1 MYDRSHH
8 NMILDQINQCNL
20 KIISLHGENA
30 GVLTHPV
37 RILKS
42 IESRS
47 IRKIFISSF
56 FIS

>member
-20 KIISLHGENA
+20 KIIFLHGENE